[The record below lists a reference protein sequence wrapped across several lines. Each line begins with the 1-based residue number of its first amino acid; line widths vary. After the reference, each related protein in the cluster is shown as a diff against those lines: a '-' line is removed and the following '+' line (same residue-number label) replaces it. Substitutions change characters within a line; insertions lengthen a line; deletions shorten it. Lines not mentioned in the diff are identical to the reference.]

1 MICTLIE
8 AAEVNDLFA
17 RSIEKYLIKTG
28 ISDVDRSRQGIMLGR
43 IARASYRL
51 GAITGTDLDNY
62 EIFGGM
68 VEVMSKVRDMI
79 YEGRI

>member
-1 MICTLIE
+1 
-8 AAEVNDLFA
+8 
-17 RSIEKYLIKTG
+17 
-28 ISDVDRSRQGIMLGR
+28 VDRSRQGIMLGR

-51 GAITGTDLDNY
+51 GTITVTDLDNY